1 MGNTLIVLALAT
13 GAWIYLATLIYGYA
27 LTTKSP
33 FANWVS
39 RIILIFPL
47 TACALSFALDRLRP
61 NLGLIVVG
69 GIHGLILLPIILLI
83 LAGLISGSNSANE
96 EPLSREER
104 LYFFRRKL
112 RNALN
117 NLALP
122 ATNQIAIAGF
132 ANMPAE
138 SVDDF
143 RLALVDMGAD
153 GIASLPEVQRTALT
167 SVRAAID
174 QLRTEDFQ
182 GQTDD
187 VLHNEAW
194 RFARESAGE
203 VLAVFGWTLVEMRL
217 VSKRGTQTWEPWLE
231 P

>member
-1 MGNTLIVLALAT
+1 MVSTLIVLALAT
-13 GAWIYLATLIYGYA
+13 ATWIFLAVMIDGYA
-27 LTTKSP
+27 QKSKSP

-39 RIILIFPL
+39 RILLIFPL

-69 GIHGLILLPIILLI
+69 GIHGLILLPVVLLAFVGQIL
-83 LAGLISGSNSANE
+83 GRNST
-96 EPLSREER
+96 REESVGPEDR
-104 LYFFRRKL
+104 VYVFRRKL

-122 ATNQIAIAGF
+122 AANQIAIAGF

-138 SVDDF
+138 LADDF
-143 RLALVDMGAD
+143 HFALVDMDAAD
-153 GIASLPEVQRTALT
+153 IASLPEPERTALAI
-167 SVRAAID
+167 VRAALD
-174 QLRTEDFQ
+174 QLCTDDFQ
-182 GQTDD
+182 GPTEV
-187 VLHNEAW
+187 VLHNQAW
-194 RFARESAGE
+194 QLVRDCAREA
-203 VLAVFGWTLVEMRL
+203 LAVFRWPLVEMWL